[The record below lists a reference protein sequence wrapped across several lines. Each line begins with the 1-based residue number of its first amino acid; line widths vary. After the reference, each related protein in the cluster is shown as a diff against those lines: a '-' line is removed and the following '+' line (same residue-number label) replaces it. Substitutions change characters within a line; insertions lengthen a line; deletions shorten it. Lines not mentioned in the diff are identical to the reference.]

1 MIKGGS
7 LLDECQ
13 QAFNVH
19 WISLVFLLA
28 VVGAIVGAATNALA
42 IRMLFRPHRA
52 YYIGKWQLP
61 FTPGLLPRRQKEL
74 SVQLGN
80 IVANH
85 LLTAEGL
92 SKKIGSDLF
101 STELN
106 NWLRNKVESWLKSE
120 QTIESLLKPLFS
132 QDTGRDQLVIRSK
145 SWLKTRII
153 RYLQENQSTSVKK
166 IVPIE
171 LQVNVAT
178 WLPEAAEMILNKAS
192 AYVDSEDGIE
202 RISAMIKQFL
212 ATKGKLGGMIS
223 MFISSDKLVDMAIPE
238 IRKFL
243 ADEQTQEML
252 HGLLA
257 KEWDTFLE
265 KPLSTFS
272 ADTYVETIVDKLTDG
287 IQGQIP
293 LLNWYNTPLH
303 EWSEPFITPISEKW
317 APELVK
323 LLTGYIQ
330 TNITGIL
337 KQLRLEEV
345 IEQQVASFSM
355 AHLESLI
362 MDITKKELRMIT
374 LLGGLIGGLVGL
386 IQAVIV
392 HFFY

>member
-28 VVGAIVGAATNALA
+28 VVGAIVGAVTNALA

-92 SKKIGSDLF
+92 SKKIGSELF

-166 IVPIE
+166 IVPVE
-171 LQVNVAT
+171 LQLNVAT
-178 WLPEAAEMILNKAS
+178 RLPEAAEMILNKAS

-212 ATKGKLGGMIS
+212 ATKGKLGGMVS

-243 ADEQTQEML
+243 ADEQTNEML

-257 KEWDTFLE
+257 KEWNTFLE

-272 ADTYVETIVDKLTDG
+272 ADMYVETIVDKLTDG

-293 LLNWYNTPLH
+293 LLNWYDTPLH
-303 EWSEPFITPISEKW
+303 QWSEPFITPISEKW

-374 LLGGLIGGLVGL
+374 LLGGLIGGIVGL

>member
-1 MIKGGS
+1 M
-7 LLDECQ
+7 
-13 QAFNVH
+13 H

-28 VVGAIVGAATNALA
+28 VVGAIVGAVTNALA

-92 SKKIGSDLF
+92 SKKIGSELF

-166 IVPIE
+166 IVPVE
-171 LQVNVAT
+171 LQLNVAT
-178 WLPEAAEMILNKAS
+178 RLPEAAEMILNKAS

-212 ATKGKLGGMIS
+212 ATKGKLGGMVS

-243 ADEQTQEML
+243 ADEQTNEML

-257 KEWDTFLE
+257 KEWNTFLE

-272 ADTYVETIVDKLTDG
+272 ADMYVETIVDKLTDG

-293 LLNWYNTPLH
+293 LLNWYDTPLH
-303 EWSEPFITPISEKW
+303 QWSEPFITPISEKW

-374 LLGGLIGGLVGL
+374 LLGGLIGGIVGL